1 MKKSNVYKII
11 LCLTIILFIP
21 WFNNVYYLGHDSYI
35 HIANV
40 LAYSNTINF
49 PHLLGSFVYPYV
61 GKNLGYGT
69 GIFYPLLPDLIP
81 AYLYKITSIFGFN
94 VLFDFKIYY
103 FLIVLISGFGM
114 YKLEMYIHH
123 KKSIALIS
131 SALYIYMPYFIS
143 DIFVRDSTA
152 EALIFAVLPFIYL
165 SIMRLFDGDHK
176 AIFMFIISYV
186 IGMNSHLVM
195 MIYVTIFV
203 IIYLLFNFKKT
214 IKNLKYFVFEGIFI
228 LLICSPY
235 IIRMLEYKSLDY
247 VVFNDGMM
255 SSAQSVHDNFVNFWE
270 YVIPISRSN
279 GISFFGN
286 EVGVLLFI
294 ITLYML
300 FKHKIIL
307 DYEDEKLF
315 KYVGFCLILLV
326 FIMSIIM
333 PWAYVPKFLLNIQF
347 PWRLIT
353 IFDFLALLIAPTCLR
368 NVKQENIKKTIEVLL
383 ILTIFFGYTAIKYGS
398 TDSVDLDNI
407 YLNDKLAMG
416 WQTEYLPMNTYNNID
431 YYDKRTEDIL
441 TSSTSEIKI
450 LNNDTPNMSFTMNI
464 SGTNSIE
471 LPRFYYLGY
480 VIKDDNNNV
489 YNYYEDEYGFISFD
503 SDYSGTYYV
512 TYEGTK
518 LEKMMEVISIIS
530 IISIIIIYK
539 KSEHKK

>member
-1 MKKSNVYKII
+1 
-11 LCLTIILFIP
+11 
-21 WFNNVYYLGHDSYI
+21 
-35 HIANV
+35 
-40 LAYSNTINF
+40 
-49 PHLLGSFVYPYV
+49 
-61 GKNLGYGT
+61 
-69 GIFYPLLPDLIP
+69 
-81 AYLYKITSIFGFN
+81 
-94 VLFDFKIYY
+94 
-103 FLIVLISGFGM
+103 
-114 YKLEMYIHH
+114 
-123 KKSIALIS
+123 
-131 SALYIYMPYFIS
+131 
-143 DIFVRDSTA
+143 
-152 EALIFAVLPFIYL
+152 
-165 SIMRLFDGDHK
+165 RLFDGDHK

-214 IKNLKYFVFEGIFI
+214 IKNLKYFIFAGIFI